1 MYPDLYQKNRR
12 MSTCN
17 RLDLQTIGSQPIMPK
32 ILLDHRVQRISRF
45 SQVLLVRVG
54 KEIFAK
60 GASTFTNL
68 MVGGS
73 R

>member
-1 MYPDLYQKNRR
+1 

-17 RLDLQTIGSQPIMPK
+17 RLDLQTIGSQSIMPK
-32 ILLDHRVQRISRF
+32 NLPDHWVRRISRF

-60 GASTFTNL
+60 VPGAKTFTYL
-68 MVGGS
+68 MVGGP
-73 R
+73 